1 MNRVR
6 DLTRRYGEMAS
17 DVAWSGISDFLAL
30 VVNLVSFTLLGRTL
44 EVSTYGAYVG
54 TYGIV
59 GPLGALTW
67 SGLSLLIL
75 QRIIREGD
83 PAQLVAN
90 RSYSL
95 TLVQGVAAV
104 VAATLI
110 GSQVISGIA
119 TSTIMLVA
127 TAELLLFPIS
137 QATATIVQATR
148 GFAAAARLR
157 ILIPLV
163 RLVALL
169 ALYFTDM
176 LTVRN
181 LALTWIIGFSLTA
194 AGSILVV
201 LPTLGFRFGVGKPSA
216 AYLRNN
222 LDLSLPMT
230 ASNLQINGDKVV
242 MNSVGLEADAGL
254 YGAAYRIVLMSQM
267 PMKTMNQALFQR
279 FLPDNVGDLG
289 QHVRRAKRFSVVS
302 MAMSLVICIPIFIF
316 APWLKFLVGD
326 KFAESVS
333 IVRWLLPVVPLLS
346 ISRAPIN
353 GLLGLGRTTLRAA
366 LILSSAALSMVL
378 YIALIPSLSWRGAA
392 FGTFASELYITL
404 AGWYLLLRCQ
414 RDADSA
420 FLDSIEEPAPVA

>member
-1 MNRVR
+1 MSRAR
-6 DLTRRYGEMAS
+6 ELFRRYRDMAS

-30 VVNLVSFTLLGRTL
+30 IVNLASFTLLGRTL
-44 EVSTYGAYVG
+44 EVSTYGAWVG
-54 TYGIV
+54 TYGII

-83 PAQLVAN
+83 AAHVVAN

-95 TLVQGVAAV
+95 TLAQGMAAV
-104 VAATLI
+104 VVATLI

-119 TSTIMLVA
+119 TSTVMLVA
-127 TAELLLFPIS
+127 TAELLIFPIS
-137 QATATIVQATR
+137 QATATLVQATK

-163 RLVALL
+163 RLFALL
-169 ALYFTDM
+169 GLYFSDM

-181 LALTWIIGFSLTA
+181 LALTWIVGFSFTA

-201 LPTLGFRFGVGKPSA
+201 LPSLGFRFGLGKPSA
-216 AYLRNN
+216 AYLRSN

-230 ASNLQINGDKVV
+230 ASNLQVNGDKVV

-346 ISRAPIN
+346 VSRAPLN
-353 GLLGLGRTTLRAA
+353 GLLGLGKTALRAS

-378 YIALIPSLSWRGAA
+378 YISLIPSLSWRGAA
-392 FGTFASELYITL
+392 FGTIASELYITL
-404 AGWYLLLRCQ
+404 AGWFLLLRCQ
-414 RDADSA
+414 SDADAA
-420 FLDSIEEPAPVA
+420 FLASVDEPAPVA